1 MEQHHQKNL
10 KVIFAMEEEEFA
22 RWVVTLSN
30 DGIDYVSWL
39 VEEAEETLDEMMLAQ
54 SELIESRMLI
64 EHVTRHNS

>member
-1 MEQHHQKNL
+1 MEYQHQKNL

-39 VEEAEETLDEMMLAQ
+39 IEEAEEALDEMMLLQ
-54 SELIESRMLI
+54 SDLIDSKILI
-64 EHVTRHNS
+64 EHVNRM